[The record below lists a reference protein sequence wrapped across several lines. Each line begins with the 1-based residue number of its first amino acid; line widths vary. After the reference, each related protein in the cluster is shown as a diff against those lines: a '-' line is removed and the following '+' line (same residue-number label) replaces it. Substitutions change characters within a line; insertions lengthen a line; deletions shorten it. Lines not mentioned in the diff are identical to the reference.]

1 MAGNT
6 EYKNQWA
13 SENYQ
18 RISLTVKKG
27 AKDALQQ
34 VASEQGESLNGYIKQ
49 AIKERVQRE
58 TNKEIDI

>member
-1 MAGNT
+1 MAGKT

-49 AIKERVQRE
+49 AIKERVQSE

>member
-1 MAGNT
+1 MAGKT

-58 TNKEIDI
+58 TNQEIDI

>member
-1 MAGNT
+1 MAGKT

-27 AKDALQQ
+27 VKDVLQQ
-34 VASEQGESLNGYIKQ
+34 AASEKGESLNGYIKQ
-49 AIKERVQRE
+49 AIKERYYRE
-58 TNKEIDI
+58 TNEEIDL

>member
-1 MAGNT
+1 MAGKT

-34 VASEQGESLNGYIKQ
+34 VASVQGESLNGYIKQ

>member
-1 MAGNT
+1 MAGKT

-34 VASEQGESLNGYIKQ
+34 VASEQGESLNGYIK
-49 AIKERVQRE
+49 
-58 TNKEIDI
+58 

>member
-1 MAGNT
+1 MAVKT

-58 TNKEIDI
+58 TNKEIVI

>member
-1 MAGNT
+1 MAGKT

-13 SENYQ
+13 AENYQ

-34 VASEQGESLNGYIKQ
+34 QATDKGESLNGYIKQ
-49 AIKERVQRE
+49 AIKERYYRE
-58 TNKEIDI
+58 THKDIDV

>member
-1 MAGNT
+1 MAGKT